1 MFRSCLSVSC
11 PNKEN
16 SSLFRNRCND
26 RCRLGTKS
34 DLRGLNHAVQAHE
47 GEEVKRTLN
56 GNAFLECSAKEYR
69 NINEVI
75 YEAVRAADRGVPP
88 PQEEEEGCMSFL
100 TCCF

>member
-1 MFRSCLSVSC
+1 M
-11 PNKEN
+11 
-16 SSLFRNRCND
+16 
-26 RCRLGTKS
+26 
-34 DLRGLNHAVQAHE
+34 QAHE
-47 GEEVKRTLN
+47 GEEVKRKLN

-88 PQEEEEGCMSFL
+88 PQEEKKGCMSFF